1 MNRDGKKLRRWCKM
15 CMAASILLV
24 LILAELFYSNL
35 ALSTARYAVRSSKL
49 ASPIRVV
56 FLSDLHGREFGK
68 SNRRLLEKIAANEPD
83 VIVLAGDMIEAGAD
97 GEEIERVCAFVSA
110 AKEIA
115 PVWYGLGNHEYR
127 YIENHGAG
135 LEEKLTE
142 AGAVV
147 LEAEYA
153 DIDVGGTPVR
163 IGGYAGYYR
172 TAHLNTKDPEKQAAH
187 NSFFEGFEDT
197 ERFKLLINHIPTNW
211 LDWDYRDK
219 YPVDLVLSGHYHG
232 GLVRFPLIGKGLY
245 APYVGWFP
253 PYTKGCFEGEA
264 ATCILS
270 SGLAGANGVPR
281 FFNTPEI
288 VVIDVVPD
296 N

>member
-1 MNRDGKKLRRWCKM
+1 MSNKKKRLV
-15 CMAASILLV
+15 ILLAV
-24 LILAELFYSNL
+24 LAALVLLIGAELIRSNC
-35 ALSTARYAVRSSKL
+35 ALKVTGYPVRSEKVNS
-49 ASPIRVV
+49 AFRVV
-56 FLSDLHGREFGK
+56 LVSDLHGREFGK
-68 SNRRLLEKIAANEPD
+68 NNRRLLEKIAANEPD

-135 LEEKLTE
+135 IEEKLTE

-187 NSFFEGFEDT
+187 NSFFEGFEDM

-288 VVIDVVPD
+288 VVIDVMPD

>member
-1 MNRDGKKLRRWCKM
+1 MSNKKKRLV
-15 CMAASILLV
+15 ILLAV
-24 LILAELFYSNL
+24 LAALVLLIGAELIRSNC
-35 ALSTARYAVRSSKL
+35 ALKVTGYAVRSEKVNSEF
-49 ASPIRVV
+49 RVV
-56 FLSDLHGREFGK
+56 LVSDLHGREFGK
-68 SNRRLLEKIAANEPD
+68 NNRRLLEKIAANEPD
-83 VIVLAGDMIEAGAD
+83 VIVLAGDMIEADAD

>member
-1 MNRDGKKLRRWCKM
+1 MSNKKKRLV
-15 CMAASILLV
+15 ILLAV
-24 LILAELFYSNL
+24 LAALVLLIGAELIRSNC
-35 ALSTARYAVRSSKL
+35 ALKVTGYTVRSEKVNSEF
-49 ASPIRVV
+49 RVV
-56 FLSDLHGREFGK
+56 LVSDLHGREFGENN
-68 SNRRLLEKIAANEPD
+68 SRLLEKIAGEEPD
-83 VIVLAGDMIEAGAD
+83 IIALAGDIIDSGAD
-97 GEEIERVCAFVSA
+97 EDQVERVCAFIEKA
-110 AKEIA
+110 GEIA
-115 PVWYGLGNHEYR
+115 PVWFGLGNHEASYMSANGDSLLER
-127 YIENHGAG
+127 IEQ
-135 LEEKLTE
+135 

-147 LEAEYA
+147 LEAEYR
-153 DIDVGGTPVR
+153 DVELNGTPVR

-187 NSFFEGFEDT
+187 NSLFEGFEDT

>member
-1 MNRDGKKLRRWCKM
+1 MSNKKKRLV
-15 CMAASILLV
+15 ILLAV
-24 LILAELFYSNL
+24 LTALVLLIGAELIRSNC
-35 ALSTARYAVRSSKL
+35 ALKVTGYAVRSEKVNS
-49 ASPIRVV
+49 AFRVV
-56 FLSDLHGREFGK
+56 LVSDLHGQEFGK
-68 SNRRLLEKIAANEPD
+68 NNRRLLEKIAANEPD

-97 GEEIERVCAFVSA
+97 GEEVERVCVFVSA

-135 LEEKLTE
+135 IEEKLTE

-153 DIDVGGTPVR
+153 DIDVGGTPMR